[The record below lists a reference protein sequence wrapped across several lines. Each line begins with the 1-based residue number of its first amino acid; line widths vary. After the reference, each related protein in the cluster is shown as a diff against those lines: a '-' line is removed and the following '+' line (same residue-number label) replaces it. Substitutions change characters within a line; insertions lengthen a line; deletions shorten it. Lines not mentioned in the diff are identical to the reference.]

1 VAISNFEFVSD
12 FDIRYSDL
20 KALNAEG
27 EWMQDKLDN
36 RNENTVLLD
45 ELDRMILNEIQ
56 SNLPIEPRP
65 YQVLAEKLNCSE
77 EEVLRRVQEM
87 KDRELIRRI
96 GANCNSRK
104 LGYTSTLCA
113 AKVPSHLMGQ
123 FVEVVNSYTGVTHN
137 YRREHDFNIWFT
149 LIAPSKGEIKR
160 ILSEISELTGV
171 VEVISLPAER
181 LFKIQV
187 EFEV

>member
-1 VAISNFEFVSD
+1 MGNKVKEKNE
-12 FDIRYSDL
+12 R
-20 KALNAEG
+20 NA
-27 EWMQDKLDN
+27 
-36 RNENTVLLD
+36 LLD
-45 ELDRMILNEIQ
+45 ELDRLILNEIQ
-56 SNLPIEPRP
+56 SNLPIEPKP
-65 YQVLAEKLNCSE
+65 YQVLAEKLKCSE
-77 EEVLRRVQEM
+77 EEVLRRVQDM
-87 KDRELIRRI
+87 KDRDLIRRI

-113 AKVPSHLMGQ
+113 AKVPSHLMER

-137 YRREHDFNIWFT
+137 YRREHEYNIWFT

-160 ILSEISELTGV
+160 ILSEISNLTEV
-171 VEVISLPAER
+171 EEVISLPAER